1 MSILMTAVAALAGG
15 ALFER
20 LNVPAG
26 ALVGSMVAVAA
37 VNVAGPKMEE
47 LPGSLEFLAF
57 VALGW
62 AIGDGVTRQ
71 TLSELWES
79 AFPLVF
85 IVLTL
90 LAVGGLLA
98 FIAVQVGWMDST
110 TAFLAASPGALSQM
124 SALATALDANAPLVA
139 AVHTVRV
146 VAIVLVAPIVA
157 RVVAGGG

>member
-1 MSILMTAVAALAGG
+1 MNIAVTAVAALAGG

-37 VNVAGPKMEE
+37 ISVWGAEIRQ
-47 LPGSLEFLAF
+47 LPGSVEFLAF

-62 AIGDGVTRQ
+62 AIGDGVTRR
-71 TLSELWES
+71 TLSELWSS
-79 AFPLVF
+79 ALPLVF
-85 IVLTL
+85 IVVAL
-90 LAVGGLLA
+90 LAIGGILA
-98 FIAVQVGWMDST
+98 ALAVAFGWMDST

-124 SALATALDANAPLVA
+124 SALAAALDANAPLVA

-146 VAIVLVAPIVA
+146 VAIVLLAPIVA
-157 RVVAGGG
+157 RLINSG